1 MTTYYYNGFYANNGN
16 ASTNLLTN
24 GNDLSTFF
32 PSFYTGTFTPT
43 STNSAVDVS
52 FSCLKPPSSMIL
64 STYVTQ
70 YTSSSSTYKYNVS
83 VEMYT
88 IIWKPDSSGNYTYN
102 AVMNNNN
109 QSNNTNSQNGPFC
122 STPSY
127 YHGNI
132 TSATNC
138 SYNTTNKYVEFQ
150 FINSDTSSTTNITNA
165 AIGYSVLVLS

>member
-24 GNDLSTFF
+24 GKDLSTFF

-43 STNSAVDVS
+43 GKNSAVGVS

-70 YTSSSSTYKYNVS
+70 YTSSPSTYKYNVS
-83 VEMYT
+83 VAMYT

-122 STPSY
+122 YTPSY
-127 YHGNI
+127 YYGNI

-150 FINSDTSSTTNITNA
+150 FINTDTSTSNIID

>member
-24 GNDLSTFF
+24 GKDLSTFF

-43 STNSAVDVS
+43 GKNLAVDVS

-83 VEMYT
+83 VAMYT

-109 QSNNTNSQNGPFC
+109 QSNNTNSQNAPFC
-122 STPSY
+122 YTPSY
-127 YHGNI
+127 YYGNI

-150 FINSDTSSTTNITNA
+150 FINTDTSSSNIID

>member
-24 GNDLSTFF
+24 GKDLSTFF

-43 STNSAVDVS
+43 YTNTAVDVS

-70 YTSSSSTYKYNVS
+70 YTSSPSTYKYNVS
-83 VEMYT
+83 VAMYT

-109 QSNNTNSQNGPFC
+109 QSNNTNSQNAPFC
-122 STPSY
+122 YTPSY
-127 YHGNI
+127 YYGNI

-138 SYNTTNKYVEFQ
+138 SYNTTNKYVQFQ
-150 FINSDTSSTTNITNA
+150 FINTDTNTSNIID